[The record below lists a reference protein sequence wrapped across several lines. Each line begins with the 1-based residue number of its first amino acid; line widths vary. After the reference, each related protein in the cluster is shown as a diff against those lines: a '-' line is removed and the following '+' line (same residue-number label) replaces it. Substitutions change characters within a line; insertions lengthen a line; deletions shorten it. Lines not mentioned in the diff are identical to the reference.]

1 MISTCSTTTNKSDY
15 PHPIPQ
21 ELQKKLIMTNLAIFV
36 SGGGTNLENIIRHF
50 ADNPEVNIALVLSN
64 RADAYALVR
73 ARNHNIP
80 SVVLTRAE
88 FAQADKLMPLM
99 QQYDIHFVVLAGFLV
114 MVPDFLIKAF
124 PRRIINIHPAL
135 LPKYGGKGMYGHH
148 VHEAVKAA
156 GETETGMTV
165 HYVSNV
171 CDGGEII
178 AQFSTPLSPDD
189 TPDDIAAKEH
199 VLEQEHFPK
208 VIEQLLKEL

>member
-1 MISTCSTTTNKSDY
+1 M
-15 PHPIPQ
+15 
-21 ELQKKLIMTNLAIFV
+21 
-36 SGGGTNLENIIRHF
+36 
-50 ADNPEVNIALVLSN
+50 LSN

-135 LPKYGGKGMYGHH
+135 LPAYGGKGMYGHH
-148 VHEAVKAA
+148 VHEAVVANHEHES
-156 GETETGMTV
+156 GITIHIV
-165 HYVSNV
+165 DNHYDRGTTLFQARCSV
-171 CDGGEII
+171 
-178 AQFSTPLSPDD
+178 TPED
-189 TPDDIAAKEH
+189 TPDTLAAKIH
-199 VLEQEHFPK
+199 LLEKEHFPR
-208 VIEQLLKEL
+208 VIDETIKARQ